1 MNIKGGIIHVSDCCS
16 DSVVAAIMGFFFTGI
31 SQTDVMGCDQNF
43 DVITSKHLYFSLTT
57 LW

>member
-1 MNIKGGIIHVSDCCS
+1 MNIKGGIIHVSDCSS
-16 DSVVAAIMGFFFTGI
+16 DSVVAAMMFFFTGT

>member
-1 MNIKGGIIHVSDCCS
+1 M
-16 DSVVAAIMGFFFTGI
+16 SVTAAVTVLWLQLWGFFFTGI